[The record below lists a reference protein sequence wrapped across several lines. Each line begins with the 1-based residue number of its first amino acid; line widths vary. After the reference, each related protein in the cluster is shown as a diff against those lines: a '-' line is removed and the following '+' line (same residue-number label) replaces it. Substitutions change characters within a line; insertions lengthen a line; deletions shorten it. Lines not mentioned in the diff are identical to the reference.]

1 MITLAGE
8 VIYYK
13 RKRKND
19 NENIKKIKPM
29 DPTIPEK
36 LILENKY
43 PLTFNS
49 TFNPVKK
56 PVDKETQDLKISHIS
71 LYPRARNRISQMQN

>member
-13 RKRKND
+13 RKHKLEAD
-19 NENIKKIKPM
+19 NIKKILPA
-29 DPTIPEK
+29 DIHHPDK
-36 LILENKY
+36 LKLETKF

-49 TFNPVKK
+49 TFVPVKK
-56 PVDKETQDLKISHIS
+56 PIDKDTEDLKISHIS
-71 LYPRARNRISQMQN
+71 LYPRARNRITHN